1 MLFHS
6 GMKTQNYTPTFFV
19 RFVQFGLAIGMALS
33 LMVAVA
39 SLATGGN
46 YAALGGVLF
55 FTFALTNLAVT
66 LNQSP
71 ANVHH
76 PLEAPKT

>member
-1 MLFHS
+1 MLLCLI
-6 GMKTQNYTPTFFV
+6 MKTQNYTPTFFV
-19 RFVQFGLAIGMALS
+19 RFVQFGLAIGMSLS
-33 LMVAVA
+33 LMLAVG
-39 SLATGGN
+39 SLATGSD

-66 LNQSP
+66 LNRSP